1 MTRTPSATVAA
12 GQATLNGSVVLE
24 GLVPLQGT
32 SKYQVPLVVRLLQPG
47 TETDVPGSPFATTT
61 DINGA
66 FSVSGLPVGTYD
78 IDVKNP
84 QRISRRAFGVTLT
97 AGGTVTRAFGLLQA
111 GDVNNSNFVNLSD
124 YNLLRATFLLS
135 LGDVGYDP
143 RADLN
148 GSDFVNLSDYNLL
161 RANFL
166 VEGPLAAG
174 P

>member
-1 MTRTPSATVAA
+1 
-12 GQATLNGSVVLE
+12 E
-24 GLVPLQGT
+24 GLNPGT
-32 SKYQVPLVVRLLQPG
+32 GGYQVPLVVRLLQAG
-47 TETDVPGSPFATTT
+47 TETDVPGSPFSATTGL
-61 DINGA
+61 DGS

-78 IDVKNP
+78 IDVKNAR
-84 QRISRRAFGVTLT
+84 RISRRAFGVTLT
-97 AGGTVTRAFGLLQA
+97 AGGTLTRAFGLLLA

-135 LGDVGYDP
+135 LGDTLYDP

-166 VEGPLAAG
+166 VEGPLPA